1 MKTLPLGATGVRVS
15 ALCLGAMNY
24 GTKADAKSSMKMLDR
39 YVEAGGTFIDTA
51 NNYALWWGGDGGD
64 SERVLGAWMKDR
76 GNRDRLFLASKVG
89 FNRPDI
95 GRSLKPN
102 VIRAE
107 IEGSLTRMGTDR
119 VDLYYAHTDV
129 REDPLEETLESFDA
143 LRREGKIRFIGCS
156 NYRAWRIEEARAISR
171 RRGWAEY
178 CCVQQRYT
186 YLRPG
191 PASSFGPQLPV
202 DEELRDYCAAHASDF
217 LLLGYSST
225 LGGAYT
231 GRPDRPL
238 PWQYAGAD
246 TEARRAA
253 LSAVARE
260 TGATPVQVMYAWML
274 QSTPPALPL
283 VSAGTL
289 EQLDE
294 DLGVLRLALSREQM
308 ERLDRAGAPQ
318 EHAAR

>member
-1 MKTLPLGATGVRVS
+1 MKTLPLGTTGARVS

-24 GTKADAKSSMKMLDR
+24 GTKADAASSMKMLDR
-39 YVEAGGTFIDTA
+39 YGEAGGTFIDTA

-76 GNRDRLFLASKVG
+76 RNRDSLFLATKVG
-89 FNRPDI
+89 FNRPDV
-95 GRSLKPN
+95 GRSLKPK
-102 VIRAE
+102 VIRSE
-107 IEGSLTRMGTDR
+107 IEGSLKRLGTDH

-129 REDPLEETLESFDA
+129 REDPLEQTLDAFDS

-186 YLRPG
+186 YFRPG
-191 PASSFGPQLPV
+191 PGASFDPQLAV
-202 DEELRDYCAAHASDF
+202 DAELIYCAAHASDF

-231 GRPDRPL
+231 GRPDRQI
-238 PWQYAGAD
+238 PWQYAGPD
-246 TEARRAA
+246 TEARGNA
-253 LSAVARE
+253 LSHVARE
-260 TGATPVQVMYAWML
+260 CGATPVQVMYAWML

-283 VSAGTL
+283 VSAGTV

-294 DLGVLRLALSREQM
+294 DLGCLKLTLSREQID
-308 ERLDRAGAPQ
+308 RLDRAGVPQ
-318 EHAAR
+318 KD